1 MSINFVDESEYAND
15 MDELDDLTAT
25 VHPEQEKDVGEYLDE
40 LCGNKEPIRGPD
52 AFDLCLSD
60 DETLDSFKDP
70 VAKTS
75 FSGDSGFSDAAE
87 KDALKFFAAETS
99 FSDDDVPVIRHDQ
112 PVIVGGRT
120 TAKATKPLVT
130 TSVNDAESSKTAE
143 EEQDQKRVL
152 LVQIARYRETWPFL
166 EDVITFPPNMHK
178 KSVEKLEE
186 IRNECSGRVQNRNC
200 MKGLR
205 IVFNGAMAQFETFVT
220 TRFSSVE
227 LQGFAK
233 ACEMDEV
240 VQDSIKELEI
250 KYLSSAGVMAPEARL
265 LMALMLVAYSTH
277 NKNRTTRLIQGVAHS
292 RAPDLGQRYSDL

>member
-15 MDELDDLTAT
+15 MDALDDLSAAS
-25 VHPEQEKDVGEYLDE
+25 PVGSGPKQDISEYIDE
-40 LCGNKEPIRGPD
+40 LSGSTQPSTTGPD
-52 AFDLCLSD
+52 AFDLELSD
-60 DETLDSFKDP
+60 EESEFEFGSKGATPHTTRFDERAEAEALSFFNDDSTQ
-70 VAKTS
+70 AKNTTP
-75 FSGDSGFSDAAE
+75 
-87 KDALKFFAAETS
+87 KT
-99 FSDDDVPVIRHDQ
+99 VPLPNAVK
-112 PVIVGGRT
+112 PNATANVIVGGT
-120 TAKATKPLVT
+120 
-130 TSVNDAESSKTAE
+130 D

-166 EDVITFPPNMHK
+166 EEVVSFPTTMHK

-205 IVFNGAMAQFETFVT
+205 IVFNGAMAQFESFVT
-220 TRFSSVE
+220 SRFTSVE

-250 KYLSSAGVMAPEARL
+250 KYLSSSGVMAPEARL
-265 LMALMLVAYSTH
+265 IMGLLLVAYATH
-277 NKNRTTRLIQGVAHS
+277 SKNRTTRLVQGVAHS
-292 RAPDLGQRYSDL
+292 RAPDLGHRYSDL

>member
-15 MDELDDLTAT
+15 MDALDDLSAAS
-25 VHPEQEKDVGEYLDE
+25 PAGPGPKQDISEYIEE
-40 LCGNKEPIRGPD
+40 LCGTKPETSGPD
-52 AFDLCLSD
+52 AFDLELSD
-60 DETLDSFKDP
+60 DDEPLNFGSGAPPTKPFSRFDERAEAKAMSFFNDDSDDIP
-70 VAKTS
+70 VSQSELSQQDKTS
-75 FSGDSGFSDAAE
+75 SVAQKTNTKAPLPHAATNVILGGSD
-87 KDALKFFAAETS
+87 
-99 FSDDDVPVIRHDQ
+99 
-112 PVIVGGRT
+112 
-120 TAKATKPLVT
+120 
-130 TSVNDAESSKTAE
+130 

-166 EDVITFPPNMHK
+166 EEVVTFPTTLHK

-220 TRFSSVE
+220 SRFTSVE

-250 KYLSSAGVMAPEARL
+250 KYLSSSGVMAPEARL
-265 LMALMLVAYSTH
+265 IMGLLLVAYATH
-277 NKNRTTRLIQGVAHS
+277 SKNRTTRLVQGVAHS
-292 RAPDLGQRYSDL
+292 RAPDLGHRYSDL

>member
-1 MSINFVDESEYAND
+1 MSVNFVDQSEYAND
-15 MDELDDLTAT
+15 MDELDDLT
-25 VHPEQEKDVGEYLDE
+25 PPKDKQDIGDYVDE
-40 LCGNKEPIRGPD
+40 LAGRAAPVIGPE
-52 AFDLCLSD
+52 AFDLVEVVDAPSPAKSSSSAAQLDAEAREFFNSD
-60 DETLDSFKDP
+60 FDELKVP
-70 VAKTS
+70 
-75 FSGDSGFSDAAE
+75 AA
-87 KDALKFFAAETS
+87 
-99 FSDDDVPVIRHDQ
+99 
-112 PVIVGGRT
+112 
-120 TAKATKPLVT
+120 TAKDDAGAKPKPTASVI
-130 TSVNDAESSKTAE
+130 TSGTD

-166 EDVITFPPNMHK
+166 EEVISFPPTLHK

-220 TRFSSVE
+220 SRFTFIE

-250 KYLSSAGVMAPEARL
+250 KYLSSSGVMAPEARL
-265 LMALMLVAYSTH
+265 IMGLLLVAYSTH
-277 NKNRTTRLIQGVAHS
+277 NKNRTTRLVQGVAHS
-292 RAPDLGQRYSDL
+292 RAPDLGKKYQDL